1 MVHKFSSRVLYVK
14 MFGTMGKFTKL
25 GLQELVVTDHTM
37 IGKIGKHDKMR
48 LTGQVKVSPTLS
60 RRQVKKSHKYILARL
75 PEKMTSVSFNVRV
88 NGYYLQFL

>member
-1 MVHKFSSRVLYVK
+1 

-25 GLQELVVTDHTM
+25 GLQELVVSFKSGSEVTDQTM
-37 IGKIGKHDKMR
+37 IGKTGKHDKMR

-75 PEKMTSVSFNVRV
+75 PEKMTSV
-88 NGYYLQFL
+88 